1 MFFSALWRVKPMR
14 AMASLSVPYNLKKR
28 DDQMSDDKDK
38 KSRRDEAL
46 RYHQNPRPGK
56 LEINPTKP
64 LSSQRDLSLAYTPG
78 VAEPCREIADD
89 PLNSYKYTNRAN
101 LVGVVTDGSATLG
114 LGDIGALASKPVM
127 EGKAVLF
134 KHLAGV
140 DAFDIELDTDN
151 VEAFINCVRAM
162 EPTFGGINLE
172 DIAAPACFEIEERLS
187 EQMKIPVF
195 HDDQHGTAI
204 ITGAALLNALDLQ
217 DKEIDQI
224 QVVFSGAGA
233 AGVACAKL
241 YESLGVPHSNIMF
254 CDSTGVIHTGRDDLN
269 EQKEQFVVET
279 DKRTMADAFEGADVF
294 VGVSVANIVSKEM
307 VASMAERPII
317 FALANPDP
325 EISYPDAMDVRDD
338 LVMATGRSDF
348 PNQVNNVLG
357 FPFIFRGAL
366 DVAASS
372 INEEMKLAAVHAL
385 ADLAREE
392 VPEVVSAAYDKES
405 FRYGREYIIPKPFDP
420 RALLRVAPAVA
431 KAACESGVARQP
443 IEDFADYKE
452 SLEHI
457 QSASKGLI
465 RGLINK
471 ARRDPKRIIFP
482 EGSHHQIL
490 RAASLLVDEGIAQPV
505 LMGNAEHICRRAKQ
519 HDIDLGDVE
528 IFDPAEDERRDE
540 MIRAYYELRQRK
552 GVTLA
557 EAKGRMSQD
566 EVYAMMMLRKER
578 VDGVVSGQTKAYAE
592 SLRPALRVVGVA
604 EGVEHAAGAY
614 IVVSREHGVKFF
626 ADTTVNIDPDARAL
640 AETALKT
647 SQLARALDIDPKIAM
662 LSYSAF
668 GTSRHPAAA
677 KVAEATKILREQYPE
692 LAIDGEMQADAALDP
707 ELRSESFDFA
717 QLNGEANVLVFPN
730 LDAGNISYKLID
742 KLGEADVIGPVL
754 LGMKQAV
761 NVLQRGSSVA
771 SIVNLTVLTVIN
783 AHEKQ
788 AEQ

>member
-1 MFFSALWRVKPMR
+1 
-14 AMASLSVPYNLKKR
+14 MA
-28 DDQMSDDKDK
+28 DEKDK
-38 KSRRDEAL
+38 KNRRDEAL
-46 RYHQNPRPGK
+46 RYHEFPRPGK
-56 LEINPTKP
+56 LEINATKP

-78 VAEPCREIADD
+78 VAEPCREIAEE
-89 PLNSYKYTNRAN
+89 PLKSYRYTNRAN
-101 LVGVVTDGSATLG
+101 LVGVVTNGSATLG

-140 DAFDIELDTDN
+140 DAFDIELDTDD
-151 VEAFINCVRAM
+151 VEAFINCVRTM

-187 EQMKIPVF
+187 QEMNIPVF

-204 ITGAALLNALDLQ
+204 ITGAALLNALELQ
-217 DKEIDQI
+217 DKEIDEI

-241 YESLGVPHSNIMF
+241 YESLGVPHEHIIF

-269 EQKEQFVVET
+269 EQKQQFAVET
-279 DKRTMADAFEGADVF
+279 DKRSMADAFEGADVF
-294 VGVSVANIVSKEM
+294 VGVSVADIVSKEM
-307 VASMAERPII
+307 VASMADRPII

-325 EISYPDAMDVRDD
+325 EIPYPDAMEVRDD
-338 LVMATGRSDF
+338 LIMATGRSDY

-366 DVAASS
+366 DVAASA

-385 ADLAREE
+385 AELAQED

-420 RALLRVAPAVA
+420 RALLRVAPSVA
-431 KAACESGVARQP
+431 KAACDTGVARQP
-443 IEDFADYKE
+443 IEDFEVYRE

-471 ARRDPKRIIFP
+471 AKRHPKRIIFP

-490 RAASLLVDEGIAQPV
+490 RAASILVDEGIANPV
-505 LMGNAEHICRRAKQ
+505 LMGNAEHIEQRAKK
-519 HDIDLGDVE
+519 HDIDLGSIE
-528 IFDPAEDERRDE
+528 IFDPAEDEHREE
-540 MIRAYYELRQRK
+540 MTRAYYEHRQRK
-552 GVTLA
+552 GVSLA
-557 EAKGRMSQD
+557 EAKGQMSQP
-566 EVYAMMMLRKER
+566 EVYAMMMLRRGR
-578 VDGVVSGQTKAYAE
+578 VDGVVSGQTKAYAA
-592 SLRPALRVVGVA
+592 SLRPALQIVGVA

-626 ADTTVNIDPDARAL
+626 ADTTVNIDPDARTL
-640 AETALKT
+640 AETAVKT
-647 SQLARALDIDPKIAM
+647 AELARALDVDPKIAM

-677 KVAEATKILREQYPE
+677 KVAEATRILRERHPD
-692 LAIDGEMQADAALDP
+692 LTVDGEMQADAALDP
-707 ELRSESFDFA
+707 ELRSESFDFTE
-717 QLNGEANVLVFPN
+717 LEGEANVLVFPN
-730 LDAGNISYKLID
+730 LDAGNISYKLLD
-742 KLGEADVIGPVL
+742 KLGETEVIGPVL
-754 LGMKQAV
+754 LGMKQPV

-771 SIVNLTVLTVIN
+771 SIVNLTVLTVLN
-783 AHEKQ
+783 AQEKELQ
-788 AEQ
+788 AAEK